1 MAEGSETP
9 GGEGFGGEGRARRGE
24 ADLLAERR
32 ARRAAESGEIA
43 LTRRAE
49 AAEAT
54 VQTLERHVSSLQQR
68 LREVEQER
76 VRTDELLDSERA
88 TALEREHELRRVKQR
103 EYAEQQ
109 LRIEAEERLADLD
122 RESREQVGRLGAR
135 LEDSER
141 ETRELG
147 QRLEQLQRQLAE
159 AEHAAA
165 AGGRQTADAQQGMQT
180 RLGELERRALEI
192 ERGLDAERAAR
203 ERSERE
209 LEAIRA
215 GSRHMQLLL
224 AEMKGIVARVSSALS
239 GTRGP
244 GEGAAAASPPAQSPP
259 AHVSPAQSPAGQ
271 VSAAAPRPAPGAP
284 PARFAQAPL
293 ARPER
298 AFAPQARRPSPATQA
313 RGAEMAD
320 ALAEAVERLRARA
333 EAAVEDAERAEA
345 AQEAAARQA
354 AARGTAGVEAPGT
367 AVEPERP
374 GRPGA
379 QAPASPGPDASASE
393 RAPARQPAPA
403 PAAPPAHKH
412 STSLLGRIRMW
423 RKQRRD
429 A

>member
-9 GGEGFGGEGRARRGE
+9 GGEQGIGGEGRARRGE
-24 ADLLAERR
+24 GDLLAERR
-32 ARRAAESGEIA
+32 ARRAAESGEVA

-109 LRIEAEERLADLD
+109 LRIEAEERLADLE
-122 RESREQVGRLGAR
+122 RESREQVGRLDAR
-135 LEDSER
+135 LRESER
-141 ETRELG
+141 NAGELG

-165 AGGRQTADAQQGMQT
+165 AGGRQAADAQQSMQT

-209 LEAIRA
+209 LEEIRA
-215 GSRHMQLLL
+215 GGRHVQLLL
-224 AEMKGIVARVSSALS
+224 AEMRGILARVSTALAGARS
-239 GTRGP
+239 PAEAAP
-244 GEGAAAASPPAQSPP
+244 GDSPPGHGQGARAQGALAQSPP
-259 AHVSPAQSPAGQ
+259 PERLTAQSPAIPPG
-271 VSAAAPRPAPGAP
+271 VSARAPLMPQARSSTAP
-284 PARFAQAPL
+284 PARPAPPL
-293 ARPER
+293 RVRPER
-298 AFAPQARRPSPATQA
+298 ALAPEARRVSPATQV

-333 EAAVEDAERAEA
+333 EAAALEDAETGEGPAE
-345 AQEAAARQA
+345 
-354 AARGTAGVEAPGT
+354 
-367 AVEPERP
+367 
-374 GRPGA
+374 A
-379 QAPASPGPDASASE
+379 QAPSA
-393 RAPARQPAPA
+393 Q
-403 PAAPPAHKH
+403 AAQPAHKH
-412 STSLLGRIRMW
+412 SMSLLGRLRMW
-423 RKQRRD
+423 RKQRRKG
-429 A
+429 